1 MAVRN
6 FSVLMSLYNAE
17 NPDFLEQC
25 FMSVNTQVLKPT
37 ELVLVL
43 DGPINPDLHQVISRW
58 VKALNIVIVP
68 LEYNVGLSK
77 ALNHGLNFCKYEL
90 VARMDTDDMCYP
102 ERFIKQ
108 IEFMADNDD
117 VDILGGYC
125 EDITVYGDSIRIRK
139 VPTQHDLILKSIW
152 TCPFIHPSVIFRKS
166 KILSIGSYSE
176 NAPHRQDDY
185 ELWIRAAFAGFR
197 FSNLP
202 LVLIKYRVP
211 VDAYKKNTV
220 AVGYN
225 RIRIGLRAVIAFDP
239 KFTSF
244 LGLFYPL
251 FRALLPYRCQASLAK
266 FVNHFDPRS
275 H

>member
-17 NPDFLEQC
+17 NPHFLEQC
-25 FMSVNTQVLKPT
+25 FMSISTQVLKPT

-43 DGPINPDLHQVISRW
+43 DGPINHDLHLVISRW
-58 VKALNIVIVP
+58 VSALNIVVVP
-68 LEYNVGLSK
+68 LEHNVGLSK
-77 ALNHGLNFCKYEL
+77 ALNYGLNFCEYEL

-108 IEFMADNDD
+108 IEFMVDNDD

-125 EDITVYGDSIRIRK
+125 EDITDYGDSIRIRK
-139 VPTQHDLILKSIW
+139 VPTDHDLILKSIW
-152 TCPFIHPSVIFRKS
+152 TCPFIHPSVVFRKS

-197 FSNLP
+197 FSNIP
-202 LVLIKYRVP
+202 SVLIKYRVP

-239 KFTSF
+239 KLSSF
-244 LGLFYPL
+244 LGLFYPF
-251 FRALLPYRCQASLAK
+251 FRALLPYRYQVFLAR
-266 FVNHFDPRS
+266 FANNFDPRS